1 MNLKIHSLLLIL
13 ICFTGDAAALDSF
26 TAQTSNGNAGASGVP
41 LYISATHDQ
50 PIQGFSISLNY
61 DEIALTLEGFD
72 FIGTA
77 TELVAPGGTPDYV
90 GSSHDPT
97 TGSFVLGVVIGFS
110 PTSGGN
116 ELPQIE
122 VSPIDLNHLV
132 RLLFSIGSSVTPGNY
147 LVDLVDGMG
156 SPPVT
161 NAYSY
166 AGSTSQPD
174 LADGFVTVNNLHRFY
189 FGTYYASPGGGV
201 TPLLRYDHVDEIDGF
216 VASVIY
222 DNSIL
227 TLTPPADDTDWYS
240 GLNSDFGLAPDA
252 IEFFL
257 VNLNPVVAPGIG
269 WASFAAQF
277 DFLPP
282 FNGQTLGAG
291 NGQSL
296 LRFPFNVVNDPSL
309 LGTSTLVELSNDY
322 GPPGS
327 PPTANLVVVP
337 PGLGIFPIREDC
349 EIQFLD
355 LPSFKRGN
363 VNGDLTLN
371 LADAVFVINWLF
383 ASGPAPQCL
392 DAGDC
397 NDDGGTDISDA
408 IYTINYLFAS
418 GPVLPPPFPD
428 CGLDPTDDSLDCTFS
443 AGC

>member
-1 MNLKIHSLLLIL
+1 MSLKINFLLIILALVTNFASAADTL
-13 ICFTGDAAALDSF
+13 IVGST
-26 TAQTSNGNAGASGVP
+26 NGNAGSSSVP
-41 LYISATHDQ
+41 LIVSATHDQ
-50 PIQGFSISLNY
+50 PIQGFSISIDY
-61 DEIALTLEGFD
+61 DESALTLDGFD
-72 FIGTA
+72 FLGTA
-77 TELVAPGGTPDYV
+77 TETVAPGGVPDYV
-90 GSSHDPT
+90 GSILDSAAGT
-97 TGSFVLGVVIGFS
+97 LVLGVVIGFN
-110 PTSGGN
+110 PTSPGGSI
-116 ELPQIE
+116 PQIA
-122 VSPIDLNHLV
+122 VSSIDADDLL
-132 RLLFSIGSSVTPGNY
+132 RLLFTIGDSVTPGDYEVN
-147 LVDLVDGMG
+147 LVDGLG
-156 SPPVT
+156 NPPVI
-161 NAYSY
+161 NAYSF
-166 AGSTSQPD
+166 AGATVHPELQ
-174 LADGFVTVNNLHRFY
+174 DGTMTVNNLHRFY
-189 FGTYYASPGGGV
+189 FGTYYASPGGAV

-222 DNSIL
+222 DNAIL
-227 TLTPPADDTDWYS
+227 TLNPPSETFGWYS
-240 GLNSDFGLAPDA
+240 GLNTDFGLSPDT

-296 LRFPFNVVNDPSL
+296 LRFPFSVVNDPTL
-309 LGTSTLVELSNDY
+309 LGTTTIVELSNDY

-363 VNGDLTLN
+363 VNGDLVLN

-392 DAGDC
+392 DAGDA
-397 NDDGGTDISDA
+397 NDDSGTDISDA
-408 IYTINYLFAS
+408 IYMINYLFAS
-418 GPVLPPPFPD
+418 GPALPPPFPD

>member
-1 MNLKIHSLLLIL
+1 MSLKFHFLLLIL
-13 ICFTGDAAALDSF
+13 VGLTNVASAIDSF
-26 TAQTSNGNAGASGVP
+26 TAQATNGNSGSTGVP
-41 LYISATHDQ
+41 MYISATHDQ

-61 DEIALTLEGFD
+61 DESTLSLDGFD

-77 TELVAPGGTPDYV
+77 TETAAPGGIPDYV
-90 GSSHDPT
+90 GSSHDPA
-97 TGSFVLGVVIGFS
+97 TGSFVLGVVIGFT
-110 PTSGGN
+110 PTSGSG
-116 ELPQIE
+116 ELPQID
-122 VSPIDLNHLV
+122 VSPLDSDNLV
-132 RLLFSIGSSVTPGNY
+132 RILFSIGGSVTPGDY
-147 LVDLVDGMG
+147 QVDLVDGMG

-166 AGSTSQPD
+166 AGSTNQPE
-174 LADGFVTVNNLHRFY
+174 LTDGVVTVNNLHRFF

-222 DNSIL
+222 DTSIL
-227 TLTPPADDTDWYS
+227 TLNPPPDDSGWYS
-240 GLNSDFGLAPDA
+240 GLNTDFGLAPDT

-296 LRFPFNVVNDPSL
+296 LRFPFTVVNDPTL

-337 PGLGIFPIREDC
+337 PGLGIFPIREHC

-363 VNGDLTLN
+363 VNGDLTFN

-392 DAGDC
+392 DAADG

-408 IYTINYLFAS
+408 IYIINYLFAS